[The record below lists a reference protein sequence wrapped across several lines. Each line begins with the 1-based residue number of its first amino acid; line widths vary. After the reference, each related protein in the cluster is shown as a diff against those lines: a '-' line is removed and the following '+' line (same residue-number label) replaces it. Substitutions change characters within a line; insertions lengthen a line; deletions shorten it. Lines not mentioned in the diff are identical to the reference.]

1 MYPISKFNGDYRLA
15 TARLSTDSGI
25 VCGTHDTARRAVKAG
40 LSVYMYNFNIPWSI
54 SPDGLGACH
63 TAEISSV
70 FGTPYNENAENTSVA
85 TAMNTYW
92 ATFAKTGDPN
102 FQAAPATWP
111 AFKPDAN
118 DDDER
123 LQLDPQYSQLHS
135 FRKEE
140 CKLWREYAG
149 Q

>member
-1 MYPISKFNGDYRLA
+1 
-15 TARLSTDSGI
+15 
-25 VCGTHDTARRAVKAG
+25 
-40 LSVYMYNFNIPWSI
+40 
-54 SPDGLGACH
+54 
-63 TAEISSV
+63 V
-70 FGTPYNENAENTSVA
+70 FGSPYNENAENTAVA
-85 TAMNTYW
+85 TAMNAYW

-102 FQAAPATWP
+102 FRGAPATWP

-123 LQLDPQYSQLHS
+123 LQFDPQYLQLRS